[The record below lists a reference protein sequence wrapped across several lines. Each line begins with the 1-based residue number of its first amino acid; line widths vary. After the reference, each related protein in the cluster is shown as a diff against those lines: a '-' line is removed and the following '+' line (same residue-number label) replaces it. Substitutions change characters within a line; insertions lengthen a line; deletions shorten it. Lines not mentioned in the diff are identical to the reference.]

1 MQIRRATM
9 VALATLAAAMV
20 QGCRGLPSSG
30 EEVSAKR
37 FEGRQA
43 GQEASSEAVDLTE
56 RYTQLFETAAALKQ
70 ENQGLAEE
78 NGRLK
83 RQIETLEV
91 QLKQAQAE
99 LTEANG
105 LLLEMLGELN
115 NWKSDILG
123 FRNEMRQAAKTQLEA
138 LLKILET
145 LGAETSLLPPAAEP
159 NQPQPGGTASPAS
172 SGRQSQ

>member
-9 VALATLAAAMV
+9 MAIATLAAAMI
-20 QGCRGLPSSG
+20 QGCGGLLSSR

-43 GQEASSEAVDLTE
+43 GPEASSEAVNLTE
-56 RYTQLFETAAALKQ
+56 RYTQLVETAAALKQ

-78 NGRLK
+78 NSRLK

-123 FRNEMRQAAKTQLEA
+123 FRNEMRQAAKSQLEA
-138 LLKILET
+138 LLKILEVM
-145 LGAETSLLPPAAEP
+145 GAEAGPLPAGDEP
-159 NQPQPGGTASPAS
+159 NQPKPGATETPGPSK
-172 SGRQSQ
+172 